1 MEEKENKNTNINSDE
16 TPENESNS
24 ESLENTADR
33 SEENNESNNI
43 LPVEDDDNVS
53 DDVREI
59 ENDFHKL
66 VADMASKNEEDILKS
81 DVQDWDGLV
90 DNSRQDAQEF
100 VLNESSSV
108 SDEKLESIEIMEIDE
123 DDERLCS
130 VCHKRLK
137 MTADGVTYEYCRRC
151 RNELLETKYNPKS
164 VIAFLLSCVVF
175 VFAVA
180 LGATAVL
187 NGINVSKAQKLVN
200 KSKLNSAYNLYSAMF
215 SSADQ
220 TASSY
225 APLSIDTVFGVNLGE
240 KAVKSYVN
248 TMYKLGNVQY
258 IGDVVDKYFKE
269 SELEKSSNSKLKKY
283 KETFSQLR
291 TAATSAN
298 VIITDLQASDE
309 ITKSEVEKA
318 VSDLE
323 NLKKEGKYNNA
334 FISYYQYYAY
344 TLLDG
349 EYENQLKYLD
359 IVKKGEPELTVFYRT
374 AYANVYLCQGEYE
387 KCINECDEAIKENEE
402 DFSAWRIKIKALY
415 RQGKYDEAL
424 DLSDKA
430 ISIAKAIYETS
441 DQQDQ
446 GTPKDI
452 TYAYSIYVER
462 AILYVLK
469 NDMKSAQDAIDKA
482 YQGQLTAD
490 TAFVYAM
497 INKKNG
503 NDEAYDDIMSQLKTY
518 NVELPEVCQ
527 KYIDGKVTFEDI
539 FVKGKVEWY

>member
-1 MEEKENKNTNINSDE
+1 MDEKENKNTNIPQDE
-16 TPENESNS
+16 TPENELSP
-24 ESLENTADR
+24 ESLENAADNAEVNGVV
-33 SEENNESNNI
+33 SNENDE
-43 LPVEDDDNVS
+43 NVS
-53 DDVREI
+53 NDVKEI
-59 ENDFHKL
+59 ENDFHEL
-66 VADMASKNEEDILKS
+66 VAKMTNKNEEDILKS

-90 DNSRQDAQEF
+90 DNSKQDAQEF
-100 VLNESSSV
+100 VLNESSFV
-108 SDEKLESIEIMEIDE
+108 SDEKLESIEVMEIDE

-130 VCHKRLK
+130 ICHKRLK
-137 MTADGVTYEYCRRC
+137 MTVDGVTYEYCRRC

-164 VIAFLLSCVVF
+164 VIAFLVSCVVF

-187 NGINVSKAQKLVN
+187 NGINVSKAQKLVD

-215 SSADQ
+215 SSADE
-220 TASSY
+220 TVSSY
-225 APLSIDTVFGVNLGE
+225 APLSVDTIFGVNLGE
-240 KAVKSYVN
+240 KSVKSYVD

-269 SELEKSSNSKLKKY
+269 SELNKKSNSKLKKY

-298 VIITDLQASDE
+298 AIITDLQASDE

-387 KCINECDEAIKENEE
+387 KCIKECDEAIKENEE

-415 RQGKYDEAL
+415 RQGKYDEAME
-424 DLSDKA
+424 LSDKA
-430 ISIAKAIYETS
+430 INVAKAIYETS
-441 DQQDQ
+441 DQQDS
-446 GTPKDI
+446 TTSKDI
-452 TYAYSIYVER
+452 TYAYSIYVEK
-462 AILYVLK
+462 AIVNVLK
-469 NDMKSAQDAIDKA
+469 GDMKSAQDAIDKA

-497 INKKNG
+497 ISKKNG
-503 NDEAYDDIMSQLKTY
+503 NTEAYDDIMSQLETY
-518 NVELPEVCQ
+518 KVELPEVC
-527 KYIDGKVTFEDI
+527 KEFIDGKTTFEDI